1 MRRWPARRPTSEARR
16 RRGVTPLDGGVLEG
30 NALTGGVSWWYRVMF
45 SAAAA
50 DEWVSLKGNP
60 GFLVVFILHR
70 AEMVSSEK

>member
-1 MRRWPARRPTSEARR
+1 
-16 RRGVTPLDGGVLEG
+16 LDGGVLEG

-50 DEWVSLKGNP
+50 EDEWVSLKGNP